1 MLDNNNF
8 NEFSSNAYQ
17 VNRDETVQVVIS
29 KTFLFMFLAL
39 IISAVSAFWTVTSE
53 FYVNIFTNDILFYG
67 LLIGEVVLVIVAET
81 TMKKNLVLPS
91 ALLFIAY
98 SVVNGMTLSSILL
111 VYTMES
117 IFSIFLIA
125 AIIFGVMAVF
135 GFVTKRDLN
144 ALGTIGMMGLLGV
157 IIVSIVNIFILKSNG
172 LSILLSAVGLAIF
185 IGLTAYDLQKI
196 KEMARNNVA
205 TSNNVLALYGALI
218 LYLDFIN
225 IFLKLLR
232 LFGKR
237 NN

>member
-8 NEFSSNAYQ
+8 NEFSSNTYQ

-172 LSILLSAVGLAIF
+172 LSILLSAAGLAIF

-196 KEMARNNVA
+196 KEMAHNNVA

-232 LFGKR
+232 LFGKK

>member
-8 NEFSSNAYQ
+8 NEFSSNTYQ

-232 LFGKR
+232 LFGKK

>member
-8 NEFSSNAYQ
+8 NEFSSNTYQ
-17 VNRDETVQVVIS
+17 VNRDDTVQVVIS

-232 LFGKR
+232 LFGKK